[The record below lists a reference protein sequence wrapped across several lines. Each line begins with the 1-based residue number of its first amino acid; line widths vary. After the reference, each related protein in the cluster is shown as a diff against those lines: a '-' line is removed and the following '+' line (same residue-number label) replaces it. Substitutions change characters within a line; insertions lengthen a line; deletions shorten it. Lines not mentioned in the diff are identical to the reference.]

1 MVNLFFSFA
10 SNKPRNF
17 GVYREYAREEI
28 DELLAHFENDFCDA
42 AQYLD
47 SEGITRLA

>member
-17 GVYREYAREEI
+17 GVYREYARDEI
-28 DELLAHFENDFCDA
+28 DELLAHYENDFCDA
-42 AQYLD
+42 A
-47 SEGITRLA
+47 